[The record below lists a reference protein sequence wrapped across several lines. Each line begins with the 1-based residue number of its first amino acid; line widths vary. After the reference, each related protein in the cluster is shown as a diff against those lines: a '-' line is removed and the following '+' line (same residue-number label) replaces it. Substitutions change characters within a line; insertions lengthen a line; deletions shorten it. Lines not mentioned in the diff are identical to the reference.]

1 MRFNIE
7 LYLQSAIAEKRRRQA
22 DYDVMLELVV
32 GEVHPSQFS
41 SLPPAPQEIESKAYL
56 LGFRAYLS

>member
-1 MRFNIE
+1 MRFNID

-22 DYDVMLELVV
+22 DYDVMLELVL

-41 SLPPAPQEIESKAYL
+41 ALPPSPQEIESKAYL